1 VIPGRRPTAVD
12 AVVRGRSSGDELAP
26 DSYLA
31 EVLETL
37 WPAPARVSRIPR
49 FRGADRAATEFV
61 VVPSLRSPKLVLP
74 RRPRRVTAAALGN
87 YKASA
92 SGAARLRL
100 RAMAMAARLG
110 ATVLLPDRVRVT
122 PAPTDAG
129 TSLSDHLRA
138 RLSRDF
144 HLALYIGPQR
154 AVQKPV
160 LQLLDRNGTTFAF
173 AKIGTNELTRALV
186 RSEAESLRFLTST
199 PLAHLRVPRP
209 LYHGRWNGH
218 EVLVQEALHPGRG
231 ADVGPPGLAPAMVE
245 LARSKGTETS
255 QLRASRYLTELRHR
269 IRAEQAT
276 GLTDTLLSRLDRLVE
291 YRGDHRLEFGSWHGD
306 FAPWNMTTAP
316 GRVLVWDWEQY
327 ETGVPVGFDAVHY
340 HVQTAVV
347 MDRRTVAAAFE
358 SARAEATGL
367 LAPFG
372 VDESSG
378 ELTVALYAVEIATR
392 YIHDG
397 ELDAGTVMGRVGE
410 WLAPVLDGLLDRLRV
425 PERA

>member
-1 VIPGRRPTAVD
+1 VD
-12 AVVRGRSSGDELAP
+12 RGRSSGDELAS

-31 EVLETL
+31 EVLGTL
-37 WPAPARVSRIPR
+37 WPAPARVSRISR
-49 FRGADRAATEFV
+49 FRRPDRSATDFV

-74 RRPRRVTAAALGN
+74 RRPRKVTAAALGN

-100 RAMAMAARLG
+100 RALALAARLG
-110 ATVLLPDRVRVT
+110 ATVLLPDRVRVV
-122 PAPTDAG
+122 PAPGHAG
-129 TSLSDHLRA
+129 TALADHLRA
-138 RLSRDF
+138 ALGKDF
-144 HLALYIGPQR
+144 HLALYIGPHR

-160 LQLLDRNGTTFAF
+160 LQLLDRDGTTFAF

-186 RSEAESLRFLTST
+186 RSEAESLHLLTAA

-209 LYHGRWNGH
+209 QYHGRWNGH
-218 EVLVQEALHPGRG
+218 EVLVQEALHPAGG
-231 ADVGPPGLAPAMVE
+231 ADVDPAGLAPAMVE
-245 LARSKGTETS
+245 LARSNGTERS
-255 QLRASRYLTELRHR
+255 PLRVSTYLTGLRHR
-269 IRAEQAT
+269 IAVEQAT
-276 GLTDTLLSRLDRLVE
+276 ELTDTLLSGLDRLVE
-291 YRGDHRLEFGSWHGD
+291 YRGDQPLEFGSWHGD

-327 ETGVPVGFDAVHY
+327 ETGVPVGFDALHY

-347 MDRRTVAAAFE
+347 MDGRTVADAFE
-358 SARAEATGL
+358 SARAHASDL
-367 LAPFG
+367 LTPFG

-392 YIHDG
+392 YIQDG
-397 ELDAGTVMGRVGE
+397 ELDAGTVMGHVDR
-410 WLAPVLDGLLDRLRV
+410 WLAPVLDDLLDGLHV